1 MNIKDKPSQNPL
13 AITNAFNSYFSSVAE
28 DLLNKNFTGANST
41 NNNNDPLAFIHRNF
55 SQLQSS
61 VYLKKTTTHEINKI
75 IHSLKSKD
83 FYGYDE
89 ISTRILKIIAPY
101 ILSPLTYIFNKIL
114 STGVFPDRL
123 KFSEVRPLFKKG
135 DKTEFCNYRP
145 ISLLPS
151 FSKIIE
157 KIICRRL
164 YNYLNNNNILVDQ
177 QHGFRKKLSTKTAIF
192 TLINNVLLS
201 FKRRNFTGGIFC
213 DLQKAF
219 DCINHAILLHK
230 IKLYGISGTAN
241 KLMESYLENRYQRV
255 SVYNNKPLKLSS
267 NWVHV
272 KHGVPQ
278 GSILGPLLFPIY
290 INNLSLSINK
300 LANPILFADDTT
312 IIISNANT
320 RNFKTILIQ

>member
-75 IHSLKSKD
+75 IHSLKCKD
-83 FYGYDE
+83 SYGYDE

-114 STGVFPDRL
+114 STSVFPDRL
-123 KFSEVRPLFKKG
+123 KFSEARPLFKKG
-135 DKTEFCNYRP
+135 DKTKFSNYTP
-145 ISLLPS
+145 ISLLTS
-151 FSKIIE
+151 FSKTME
-157 KIICRRL
+157 KIIFKRL
-164 YNYLNNNNILVDQ
+164 YDYLNDNILVDHQ
-177 QHGFRKKLSTKTAIF
+177 YGFRKKLSTKTATY
-192 TLINNVLLS
+192 TLLNNVLLS
-201 FKRRNFTGGIFC
+201 FERRNFIGGIFC

-219 DCINHAILLHK
+219 DCVNHKILLDK
-230 IKLYGISGTAN
+230 MKLYRISGTAN
-241 KLMESYLENRYQRV
+241 KLMESYLDNRYQRM
-255 SVYNNKPLKLSS
+255 SVYNNKPPKLSS
-267 NWVHV
+267 YWVHV

-278 GSILGPLLFPIY
+278 GLILGPLLFLIY
-290 INNLSLSINK
+290 IKMIFL
-300 LANPILFADDTT
+300 
-312 IIISNANT
+312 
-320 RNFKTILIQ
+320 